1 MVIGGIIMIVTA
13 PFQNMWILIVLILVP
28 CILPVNLFL
37 SVLPQDNFIIML
49 FHFYIQSAGNMPA
62 DFFVIHPEKLP
73 MAGGIY
79 FIYAMYGLCV
89 RNMVV

>member
-1 MVIGGIIMIVTA
+1 MVR
-13 PFQNMWILIVLILVP
+13 LL
-28 CILPVNLFL
+28 
-37 SVLPQDNFIIML
+37 
-49 FHFYIQSAGNMPA
+49 QSAGNMPA

>member
-1 MVIGGIIMIVTA
+1 MTSDDSTELQYVI
-13 PFQNMWILIVLILVP
+13 P
-28 CILPVNLFL
+28 
-37 SVLPQDNFIIML
+37 
-49 FHFYIQSAGNMPA
+49 FYIQSAGNMPA

>member
-1 MVIGGIIMIVTA
+1 
-13 PFQNMWILIVLILVP
+13 
-28 CILPVNLFL
+28 
-37 SVLPQDNFIIML
+37 
-49 FHFYIQSAGNMPA
+49 MPA

-89 RNMVV
+89 RNMVVIWSFDEMGLREQVILSDKGNRETEQIMLFYFKKRSGHQEKM